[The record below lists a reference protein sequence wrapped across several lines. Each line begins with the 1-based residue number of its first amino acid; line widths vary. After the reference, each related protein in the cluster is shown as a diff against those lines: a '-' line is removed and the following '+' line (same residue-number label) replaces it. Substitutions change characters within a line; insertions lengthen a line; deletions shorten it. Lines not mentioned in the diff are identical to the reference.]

1 MAQFSRKGYF
11 KPTPKKLRKIGDSL
25 LAIFGGYG
33 FVNIIEAYNE
43 PDKQLRKVK
52 LIIAGSAVALGI
64 VGKFFTN
71 FFKEDDKP
79 TREEDGSQ
87 PGN

>member
-1 MAQFSRKGYF
+1 MAKFSRNGYWL
-11 KPTPKKLRKIGDSL
+11 PTPKKLRKFGDSL

-33 FVNIIEAYNE
+33 FVNIIESYNE
-43 PDKQLRKVK
+43 PDKELRKVK

-64 VGKFFTN
+64 IGKFFTN
-71 FFKEDDKP
+71 FFKEED
-79 TREEDGSQ
+79 EQDGSQ